1 MNHGIQGGRSFFLP
15 STGRRYYLGD
25 CYELWLGLFQSLC
38 LGKIPLI
45 NVDVNHKAFPKRY
58 NSLIDMLRDMERD
71 EQDKRAKGRNQ
82 GGPPFRIDLN
92 RPLDRFILNAVESF
106 LKGLDICYTNTKTGV
121 QRIYKFMSI
130 ERSPDQV
137 TFSLENGQ
145 QTTVLKYF
153 QNTGRK
159 IQYPALPCI
168 KIGNSLKNQIIP
180 MEYCSIFDKQVKQR
194 SKCCVGNILLNKISI
209 SFFISGRQ

>member
-1 MNHGIQGGRSFFLP
+1 MNNGIQGGRSFFLP
-15 STGRRYYLGD
+15 PTKGRQYLGD
-25 CYELWLGLFQSLC
+25 CFELWLGLFQSLC

-58 NSLIDMLRDMERD
+58 NDLTDMLRDMERD
-71 EQDKRAKGRNQ
+71 EQEKRARDRRNQ
-82 GGPPFRIDLN
+82 GGPQFRIDLN
-92 RPLDRFILNAVESF
+92 RPLDRFILNAVENF
-106 LKGLDICYTNTKTGV
+106 LKGLEICYTNTKTGV
-121 QRIYKFMSI
+121 QRIYKYMSL

-137 TFSLENGQ
+137 TFSLGNQ
-145 QTTVLKYF
+145 QTTVLKHF

-168 KIGNSLKNQIIP
+168 KIGNSLNNQIVP
-180 MEYCSIFDKQVKQR
+180 MEFCSIFNKQVKQS
-194 SKCCVGNILLNKISI
+194 SKCCVGNQISI